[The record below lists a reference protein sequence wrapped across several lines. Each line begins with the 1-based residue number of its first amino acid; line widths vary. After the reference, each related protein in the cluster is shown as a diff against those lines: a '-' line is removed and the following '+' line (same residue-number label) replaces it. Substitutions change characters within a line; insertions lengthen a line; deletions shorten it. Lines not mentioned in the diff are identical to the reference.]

1 MLSPR
6 AQDLLKHTG
15 IDHRD
20 YNNLSQAFTQVK
32 LAVET
37 IETSTE
43 EARRLSTLCCVS
55 MCVLSC
61 KWCMSVCVLMWVCV
75 CISGSHTDSR
85 GRYRRWSRRGTSW
98 TTSS

>member
-43 EARRLSTLCCVS
+43 EARPSAPLCLY
-55 MCVLSC
+55 VLSC
-61 KWCMSVCVLMWVCV
+61 KWCMCMSVCVLIVCGCVFVCCV
-75 CISGSHTDSR
+75 CIHLGPPH
-85 GRYRRWSRRGTSW
+85 
-98 TTSS
+98 